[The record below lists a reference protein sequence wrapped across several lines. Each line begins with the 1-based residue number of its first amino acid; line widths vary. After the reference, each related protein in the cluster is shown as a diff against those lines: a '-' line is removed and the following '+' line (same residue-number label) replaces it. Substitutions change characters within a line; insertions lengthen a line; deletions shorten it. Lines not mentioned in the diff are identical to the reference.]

1 MTEEHDL
8 LGLLIGKIEDEI
20 IQCKDSLKYAK
31 HDIKRLEKSKA
42 DVLETGINEYVFD
55 EKIKYISDIKE
66 KLEKRINV
74 LKKIKYRLV
83 VAERMIKSLE

>member
-1 MTEEHDL
+1 MIEELDL
-8 LGLLIGKIEDEI
+8 LGLLIDKIEYEI
-20 IQCKDSLKYAK
+20 IQCKETIKNAK

-42 DVLETGINEYVFD
+42 DVLETGIDDYVFD
-55 EKIKYISDIKE
+55 EKIKHISEIKE